1 VLAQAAAL
9 LLLAGGP
16 VSDLQRGAELF
27 DQYKYAEARAAFAKA
42 LKAPNLK
49 RGDLLDLL
57 EMMGVA
63 AAQQRQVD
71 AAQTAFIELLTLDPE
86 HKLKNDYAPRVMTP
100 FLEAR
105 RIVGEKGALE
115 AQASPVFGPDRVDSI
130 TISVTKDPLQKV
142 RSVRFHLLVGSR
154 WTAVSAPLAAATFDV
169 KQPEAKWWAELL
181 GERDAQLVVLGTA
194 DAPRLEAAPKPA
206 PAEPVAVAAPPAAVQ
221 LESHPSSSSSG
232 GGLRTASY
240 AVLAVAVLAG
250 GAGAFF
256 GVRANNDYAQITGAQ
271 KDSAGVLLI
280 SEHDAN
286 VFESAG
292 HTSALA
298 ANSLFIGAGVL
309 AVAAVLMWILGAP

>member
-1 VLAQAAAL
+1 MLAQAAAL
-9 LLLAGGP
+9 LLLAGAP

-49 RGDLLDLL
+49 RGELLDLL
-57 EMMGVA
+57 EMTGVA

-71 AAQTAFIELLTLDPE
+71 AAQAAFIELLTLDPD
-86 HKLKNDYAPRVMTP
+86 HKLKADYAPRVMTP

-115 AQASPVFGPDRVDSI
+115 ASASPVFAPDRVDSI
-130 TISVTKDPLQKV
+130 TLSVTKDPLQKV
-142 RSVRFHLLVGSR
+142 RSVRFHLWVAGA
-154 WTAVSAPLAAATFDV
+154 WTTVSAPVAAAAFDV

-181 GERDAQLVVLGTA
+181 GEKDAQLLLLGTA
-194 DAPRLEAAPKPA
+194 EEPRVTAAPKPA
-206 PAEPVAVAAPPAAVQ
+206 APEPVAVAAPLAAVQ
-221 LESHPSSSSSG
+221 VEGRPASSSG
-232 GGLRTASY
+232 GGVRTASY
-240 AVLAVAVLAG
+240 GVAAAAVLAA

-271 KDSAGVLLI
+271 MNGSGVLSI
-280 SEHDAN
+280 TEHDAN

-292 HTSALA
+292 RSSALA

-309 AVAAVLMWILGAP
+309 AVAAVLMWILGGT